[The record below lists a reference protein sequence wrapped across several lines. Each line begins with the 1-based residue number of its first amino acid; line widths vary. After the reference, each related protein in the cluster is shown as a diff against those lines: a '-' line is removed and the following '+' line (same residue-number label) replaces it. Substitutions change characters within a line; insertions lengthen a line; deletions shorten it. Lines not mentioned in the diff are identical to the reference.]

1 MQFKPT
7 RRKED
12 QGFGRVFSFLGR
24 IFAVFGFALFISLC
38 FLLVTLHRAVNYT
51 PPPLPENILLT
62 YKLKPNL
69 YKTSQK
75 PSLRGPLLRPPTTL
89 HEIVDAID
97 MAATDDR
104 VSGLVINAGASH
116 YDLAEIQE
124 LRDVINR
131 FRANGKKARIYS
143 ESFGGMGG
151 GTGSYYLASAFDEIW
166 LQPLGLVSITGISS
180 ETPFLK
186 GVMDKFGV
194 EAAFDHR
201 GKYKSAMES
210 MTRKDMSQPSRE
222 MMTAL
227 LGDLAAQI
235 TEGIGA
241 DRGLTPEAVRKLI
254 DTAPHLGTE
263 AIENKLIDKLDHYDV
278 LLEAAKEDAKKAA
291 KTNTDDANDDDDDDN
306 DEDENED
313 GDEEANDDAGVK
325 TIDLLGYGFSA
336 KVEDDEKGMVGFL
349 SQLIRKK
356 APVTAH
362 EGKDKVA
369 LIYASGAIVSSK
381 DGGGA
386 SPLSGGEPMFADRI
400 SASIRS
406 AAQDKNIA
414 AIVLRMDSPGGSPTA
429 AEAIRRAVVYAHEK
443 EKKVVVSMGA
453 AAASGGYWAIV
464 NADHIVAAP
473 ATLTGSIG
481 VFAGKMVLE
490 DLWKKLGIT
499 WEAVNIGQNADM
511 WSSQS
516 HFSPSAHKRFN
527 VMLDHIYNTFVALV
541 AEGRQMTPEDV
552 EKIAQGRV
560 WTGKQALDI
569 GLVDSL
575 GGLEEALQKAKE
587 LAGFEPD
594 QAIPVVQYPPRR
606 STLEL
611 LFELFTESAVSDVPP
626 ISATLQLPEGAAEL
640 LQLWTL
646 SQSQTE
652 PLVVSPLVIGLT
664 TR

>member
-1 MQFKPT
+1 MQSQHT

-12 QGFGRVFSFLGR
+12 KGSGRFFSFLGR
-24 IFAVFGFALFISLC
+24 IFAVFGFALFIAIC
-38 FLLVTLHRAVNYT
+38 FFLATVHRAVNYA

-104 VSGLVINAGASH
+104 VSGLVIHAGASH

-124 LRDVINR
+124 LRDVIHR
-131 FRANGKKARIYS
+131 FRDKGKKAWIYS

-151 GTGSYYLASAFDEIW
+151 GTGSYYLAAAFDEIW

-186 GVMDKFGV
+186 GVMEKFGV
-194 EAAFDHR
+194 EASFDHR
-201 GKYKSAMES
+201 GQYKSAMES
-210 MTRKDMSQPSRE
+210 LTRTGMSEASHR
-222 MMTAL
+222 MMTEL

-235 TEGIGA
+235 TEGIAA
-241 DRGLTPEAVRKLI
+241 DRSLTPEEVRKLI

-263 AIENKLIDKLDHYDV
+263 AVENKLINKLEHYDV
-278 LLEAAKEDAKKAA
+278 LLETAKKEAA
-291 KTNTDDANDDDDDDN
+291 EKIKADAHKNEND
-306 DEDENED
+306 DEDEEENEK
-313 GDEEANDDAGVK
+313 VK

-336 KVEDDEKGMVGFL
+336 KVEEDEEGMVGFL

-362 EGKDKVA
+362 EGKDKIA
-369 LIYASGAIVSSK
+369 LIYASGAIVPSK

-386 SPLSGGEPMFADRI
+386 SPMSGGEPMFADRI
-400 SASIRS
+400 SSSIRS
-406 AAQDKNIA
+406 AAQDDDIA

-429 AEAIRRAVVYAHEK
+429 AEAIRRAVVYAREK
-443 EKKVVVSMGA
+443 EKKVIVSMGA
-453 AAASGGYWAIV
+453 AAASGGYWAVV

-499 WEAVNIGQNADM
+499 WESVNIGKNADM

-516 HFSPSAHKRFN
+516 QFSPTARKRFN
-527 VMLDHIYNTFVALV
+527 ALLDHIYNTFVSLV
-541 AEGRQMTPEDV
+541 AEGRGMTTEEV
-552 EKIAQGRV
+552 EKVAQGRV
-560 WTGKQALDI
+560 WTGKQALDAK
-569 GLVDSL
+569 LVDSL
-575 GGLEEALQKAKE
+575 GGLEDALQKAKE
-587 LAGFEPD
+587 MAGFKPEE
-594 QAIPVVQYPPRR
+594 AVPVVQYPPRR

-611 LFELFTESAVSDVPP
+611 LFELFTESAVSGVPP
-626 ISATLQLPEGAAEL
+626 ISTDIQLPEGATEL
-640 LQLWTL
+640 LQIWTL
-646 SQSQTE
+646 SRSQSE
-652 PLVVSPLVIGLT
+652 PLVISPLAIGLT
-664 TR
+664 AD

>member
-1 MQFKPT
+1 MQTNLT

-12 QGFGRVFSFLGR
+12 KGFGRVFSFLGR
-24 IFAVFGFALFISLC
+24 IFAVFGFALFISIC
-38 FLLVTLHRAVNYT
+38 FFLATVHRAVNYA

-104 VSGLVINAGASH
+104 VSGLVIHAGASH

-124 LRDVINR
+124 LRDVIHR
-131 FRANGKKARIYS
+131 FRDKGKKAWIYS
-143 ESFGGMGG
+143 ENFGGMGG
-151 GTGSYYLASAFDEIW
+151 GTGTYYLAAAFDEIW
-166 LQPLGLVSITGISS
+166 LQPLGVVSITGISS

-186 GVMDKFGV
+186 GVMEKFGI
-194 EAAFDHR
+194 EAEFDHR
-201 GKYKSAMES
+201 GQYKSAMES
-210 MTRKDMSQPSRE
+210 LTRKDMSQPSRR
-222 MMTAL
+222 MMTEL

-235 TEGIGA
+235 TEGIAA
-241 DRGLTPEAVRKLI
+241 DRGMTPEEVRKLI

-263 AIENKLIDKLDHYDV
+263 AAENKLIDKLEHYDI
-278 LLEAAKEDAKKAA
+278 LLETAKEEAEKQIKSAA
-291 KTNTDDANDDDDDDN
+291 HKNDDDDDD
-306 DEDENED
+306 DDDDEKEDE
-313 GDEEANDDAGVK
+313 EEGIK

-336 KVEDDEKGMVGFL
+336 KVEEDEEGMVGFL

-362 EGKDKVA
+362 KGKDKIA
-369 LIYASGAIVSSK
+369 LIYASGAIMPSK

-400 SASIRS
+400 SSSIRS
-406 AAQDKNIA
+406 AAQNEEIA

-429 AEAIRRAVVYAHEK
+429 AEAIRRAVVYAREK
-443 EKKVVVSMGA
+443 DKKIIVSMGG
-453 AAASGGYWAIV
+453 AAASGGYWAVV

-499 WEAVNIGQNADM
+499 WESVNIGENADM

-516 HFSPSAHKRFN
+516 QFSPTARKRFSAL
-527 VMLDHIYNTFVALV
+527 LDHIYDSFVALV
-541 AEGRQMTPEDV
+541 AEGRGMTPEEV
-552 EKIAQGRV
+552 EKVAQGRV
-560 WTGKQALDI
+560 WTGKQALEV
-569 GLVDSL
+569 GLIDSL

-587 LAGFEPD
+587 MAGFKPEE
-594 QAIPVVQYPPRR
+594 AVPVVQYPPRR

-611 LFELFTESAVSDVPP
+611 LFELFTESAVSGVPP
-626 ISATLQLPEGAAEL
+626 ISTAMPLPEGAAEL
-640 LQLWTL
+640 LQIWAL
-646 SQSQTE
+646 SRSQTE
-652 PLVVSPLVIGLT
+652 PLVISPLAIGLT
-664 TR
+664 SH